1 MSNDAK
7 FILGT
12 VIAAIVATGIVVAV
26 VVGTVLGS
34 QIVHNGMQV
43 RELAKGIAEHR
54 DHFHAGVRT
63 EIQALRSQLAAGV
76 GPDLVDEVRR
86 DHRRLYDRMHNLE
99 QELSEVG
106 QSVRGLRHDTST
118 TRTLKERLMDIQNE
132 LEKVNR
138 NLQNPNPAPAAATPS
153 LDERMRDIR
162 DELRDV
168 NRNLQAAQQ
177 KPE

>member
-7 FILGT
+7 LLLGM
-12 VIAAIVATGIVVAV
+12 VIATGIATV

-63 EIQALRSQLAAGV
+63 EIQALRSELAAGV
-76 GPDLVDEVRR
+76 GPGIGPDLVDEVRR
-86 DHRRLYDRMHNLE
+86 DHRRLHDRMHNIE
-99 QELSEVG
+99 RELSEVD
-106 QSVRGLRHDTST
+106 QSVRGLRLDTST
-118 TRTLKERLMDIQNE
+118 TRSLNERLKDIQNE
-132 LEKVNR
+132 LQKVNR
-138 NLQNPNPAPAAATPS
+138 NLQTPNRAPAAATHS

-162 DELRDV
+162 DALRDI
-168 NRNLQAAQQ
+168 NRNLPAAQ
-177 KPE
+177 PARE

>member
-1 MSNDAK
+1 M
-7 FILGT
+7 
-12 VIAAIVATGIVVAV
+12 
-26 VVGTVLGS
+26 
-34 QIVHNGMQV
+34 
-43 RELAKGIAEHR
+43 
-54 DHFHAGVRT
+54 
-63 EIQALRSQLAAGV
+63 RSQLAAGV
-76 GPDLVDEVRR
+76 GPDLVDEVRQ

-106 QSVRGLRHDTST
+106 QSVRGLHHDTST

-138 NLQNPNPAPAAATPS
+138 NLQNPNRAPAPAAATPS

-168 NRNLQAAQQ
+168 NRNLQAAQPAPQ
-177 KPE
+177 